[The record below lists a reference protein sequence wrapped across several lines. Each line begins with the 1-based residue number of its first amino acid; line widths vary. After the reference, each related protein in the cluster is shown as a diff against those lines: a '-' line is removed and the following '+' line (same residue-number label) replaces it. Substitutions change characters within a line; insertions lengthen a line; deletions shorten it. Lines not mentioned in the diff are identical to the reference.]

1 MTPLIEGEPAVGDI
15 KDCRDATCH
24 MAIPIPFVRLHP
36 DAVPPHRGS
45 AAAAG
50 WDLRSIERVT
60 LSQGVIHRIPT
71 GLAVAIPLGYEG
83 QIRCRSG
90 LASKGMMLPNGV
102 GTIDADYRGE
112 LQVLATY
119 LGPESCLVLEAGER
133 VAQLVISPIP
143 DVRFDEVESEQLPDT
158 DRGEGG
164 FGSTGRR

>member
-1 MTPLIEGEPAVGDI
+1 M
-15 KDCRDATCH
+15 
-24 MAIPIPFVRLHP
+24 
-36 DAVPPHRGS
+36 
-45 AAAAG
+45 
-50 WDLRSIERVT
+50 
-60 LSQGVIHRIPT
+60 
-71 GLAVAIPLGYEG
+71 AIPLGYEG
-83 QIRCRSG
+83 QILMPFRIG
-90 LASKGMMLPNGV
+90 IQGMMLPNGV

-119 LGPESCLVLEAGER
+119 LGPESCPSVEAGER